1 MKKIHLLT
9 LLFTYCSINAVIAQS
24 SYYRELVTKN
34 VRYVNA
40 TKDGGYLLTTAAY
53 IIKFDKKD
61 RIEWT
66 RRATDSTRARFVQA
80 IPVEAGGYIVVT
92 NGGAAPLNHTEL
104 VRLDS
109 AGAIVWDKR
118 YYNANETPATFIAE
132 DWAGNFVVTGYY
144 ISTANDTIG
153 YLSKFSADGSLLW
166 KRSEFTN
173 GINQTVIKSVEP
185 IRTGRRYMISGSQNG
200 AAYVSAVKEDGTIIN
215 ATAYVRGS
223 DVFTGNAIKQIS
235 DGLILLPNA
244 DNVQTDGLVVKL
256 NNNGAVLWQKRVG
269 GDDKDY
275 LTAVNVFNDTIMLAG
290 KTISFDNAT
299 QKTDIYL
306 VKMLTN
312 GTVVWSKTL
321 GVEKD
326 EEAVSITR
334 LKNGGYIIAAKDL
347 DPLNPSCY
355 LMRLDENGNN
365 CNAVLRTSIVTD
377 AVLKR
382 KTGNTFQPGS
392 FFTATPLAGTQ
403 TSPILAFNNICVDQ
417 PAVIGSSVSSLRITT
432 ETATPKV
439 YPNPAI
445 DHINVEITVAKNSV
459 ASIQIINTQS
469 QVLQHLSVNLQAGK
483 NIRNIPVGKLA
494 TGNYIL
500 LIKTDEGT
508 KTIKFVKQ

>member
-1 MKKIHLLT
+1 MKKIQLFL
-9 LLFTYCSINAVIAQS
+9 LLFLCCSTAAIAQGN
-24 SYYRELVTKN
+24 YYRELVTKN
-34 VRYVNA
+34 IRYVNA

-66 RRATDSTRARFVQA
+66 RRAADTSRTRFVQA

-92 NGGAAPLNHTEL
+92 NGGATPLNHTEL

-109 AGAIVWDKR
+109 AGAVVWDKR
-118 YYNANETPATFIAE
+118 FYNTNETPATFIAE

-144 ISTANDTIG
+144 ISTAADTIG
-153 YLSKFSADGSLLW
+153 YLAKFGADGSLLW
-166 KRSEFTN
+166 KRSEFTT
-173 GINQTVIKSVEP
+173 GINQTVIRSVEP

-200 AAYVSAVKEDGTIIN
+200 AAYVSAIKDDGSVIN

-223 DVFTGNAIKQIS
+223 DIFKGNAIKQVS

-244 DNVQTDGLVVKL
+244 DNTQTDGLVLKL
-256 NNNGAVLWQKRVG
+256 NNNGAVVWQKRVG

-275 LTAVNVFNDTIMLAG
+275 LTAVNIFSDTIMLAG

-321 GVEKD
+321 GTDRD

-334 LKNGGYIIAAKDL
+334 LKNGGYVIAAKDL
-347 DPLNPSCY
+347 DPVNPSCY
-355 LMRLDENGNN
+355 LMRIDENGNN
-365 CNAVLRTSIVTD
+365 CNAVTRTSTLTD
-377 AVLKR
+377 AVLKK

-403 TSPILAFNNICVDQ
+403 SAASLSFNNICVDQ
-417 PAVIGSSVSSLRITT
+417 PSLMASSAAAMVNIA
-432 ETATPKV
+432 TAATIKV
-439 YPNPAI
+439 YPNPAV
-445 DHINVEITVAKNSV
+445 DKINIELTVAKSSSAV
-459 ASIQIINTQS
+459 IQVINTQS
-469 QVLQHLSVNLQAGK
+469 QLVQRLSVNLQAGK
-483 NIRNIPVGKLA
+483 NIQTIPVSMLVS
-494 TGNYIL
+494 GNYVML
-500 LIKTDEGT
+500 VKTDEET
-508 KTIKFVKQ
+508 KTVKFVKQ